1 MIYGILQAPIV
12 TFKFFDWF
20 GIIICI
26 SHLIPQEYVCGD
38 KGVNC
43 SWGQAIN
50 VANRYIYVTQPLKDR
65 VLVISKIQMV
75 VVDVRIFTASACY
88 KVDEGNKERMCLG
101 GDN

>member
-1 MIYGILQAPIV
+1 M
-12 TFKFFDWF
+12 
-20 GIIICI
+20 
-26 SHLIPQEYVCGD
+26 CGD

-75 VVDVRIFTASACY
+75 VVDVSTQMGFFKPLSPQEKY
-88 KVDEGNKERMCLG
+88 M
-101 GDN
+101 